1 MKENQN
7 TEWKEAWRDEYLKWL
22 CGFANAEG
30 GVLVIGRND
39 RGQAVGVSDAKKLL
53 VDLPNKIRDVLGVM
67 ADVRLVHDA
76 GKELVEIR
84 VEPYPSPIS
93 YHGEFHYRTGST
105 RQELKG
111 AALERF
117 LLRKRGLHWVSV
129 PEPSF
134 TPRQCS
140 ARALTLFKQGARK
153 SQRVNPQVLN
163 DRREVI
169 LSNLDLVAPEGL
181 RRAACLLFSDNPSR
195 CVSGAW
201 IKIGFFRT
209 EDDLRF
215 QDEIH
220 GSLFAQMEQTLEL
233 LHTKYLKA
241 YISYE
246 GVQRV
251 ERFLFPYGAI
261 REALLNAI
269 VHKDYASLIPIQI
282 KVFDDRLVF
291 WNPGQL
297 PEHWTLRKFLGTHPS
312 QPYNPLLA
320 STFYRAGYIE
330 AWGRGIA
337 KIQRECQEH
346 DIEPPEYDFETAGV
360 MVTFRAN
367 PEHLAGEQTPIAKKT
382 TGKTTGKTYGVKL
395 RGKTTGKRLGKTAL
409 AIVERMRLTPKMTIA
424 ELAEQLG
431 RSLSSI
437 EKQVRQLKEERVIT
451 RVGPDKGG
459 HWEVLE

>member
-7 TEWKEAWRDEYLKWL
+7 TEWKESWRDEYLKWL

-39 RGQAVGVSDAKKLL
+39 KGKAVGVADAKRLI

-67 ADVRLVHDA
+67 TDVRLLNED

-105 RQELKG
+105 KQELKG
-111 AALERF
+111 VALERF

-134 TPRQCS
+134 TPSMCS
-140 ARALTLFKQGARK
+140 AAALKLFKQGAKK
-153 SQRVNPQVLN
+153 SMRVNPEVLN

-169 LSNLDLVAPEGL
+169 LTNLDLVAPEGL
-181 RRAACLLFSDNPSR
+181 RRAACLLFSDKPDR
-195 CVSGAW
+195 YVSGSW
-201 IKIGFFRT
+201 IKMGFFRT
-209 EDDLRF
+209 DDDLRF

-220 GSLFAQMEQTLEL
+220 GSLFEQMEKTLEL

-246 GVQRV
+246 AVQRV
-251 ERFLFPYGAI
+251 EKFLFPYGAI

-282 KVFDDRLVF
+282 KVFEDRIVF
-291 WNPGQL
+291 WNPGHM
-297 PEHWTLRKFLGTHPS
+297 PENWTMRKFLGTHPS
-312 QPYNPLLA
+312 QPYNPLIA

-330 AWGRGIA
+330 SWGRGIA
-337 KIQRECQEH
+337 KMQRECREH
-346 DIEPPEYDFETAGV
+346 GIEPPEYDFETAGLTV
-360 MVTFRAN
+360 SFRAN
-367 PEHLAGEQTPIAKKT
+367 PEHLVGEEKTRVET
-382 TGKTTGKTYGVKL
+382 TGETRVEMPVKTPGKI
-395 RGKTTGKRLGKTAL
+395 L
-409 AIVERMRLTPKMTIA
+409 AILKVHPEYTLEIVAA
-424 ELAEQLG
+424 EIG
-431 RSLSSI
+431 RSLSAV
-437 EKQVRQLKEERVIT
+437 ERAAAKLTKEGKLRH
-451 RVGPDKGG
+451 VGPSKAG
-459 HWEVLE
+459 HWEVIE